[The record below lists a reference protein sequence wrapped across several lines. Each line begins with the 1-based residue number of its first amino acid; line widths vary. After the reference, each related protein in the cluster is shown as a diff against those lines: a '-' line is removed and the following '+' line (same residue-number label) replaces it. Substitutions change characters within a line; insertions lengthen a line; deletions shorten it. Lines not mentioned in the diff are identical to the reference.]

1 MLLLSVLFGAL
12 VGFALGLTGGGG
24 SLLAVPLLVY
34 GLSMA
39 PREAFGVSLAAVGA
53 TALAGV
59 IPRIRAGQ
67 VEVGTGVLFAAAGM
81 LGAPLGTWI
90 AGMIPETV
98 LLMMFSVLMLL
109 VAWTL
114 WRKSNNGQSGVA
126 PETTGCQTSNGQTSD
141 GEAADCQTG
150 NGEATCQ
157 RTADGRLRLTSRC
170 AVLLAIVG
178 LTAGFLSGMF
188 GVGGGFI
195 IVPALVLFS
204 GMPIHKA
211 VATSLLVIVLV
222 SISGVGSHVAAGRE
236 IPLDVTGLFVVGGVV
251 GMSLGRV
258 VSERLPAAV
267 LQKVFAGGI
276 VAVAVFIVG
285 KNIA

>member
-1 MLLLSVLFGAL
+1 MLLLSVLSGAL

-34 GLSMA
+34 GLAMA

-81 LGAPLGTWI
+81 LGAPLGTWG
-90 AGMIPETV
+90 AGMIPEA
-98 LLMMFSVLMLL
+98 LLLLMFSVLMLF

-114 WRKSNNGQSGVA
+114 WRKSNNKTKVVSCEANGCETNDGQ
-126 PETTGCQTSNGQTSD
+126 
-141 GEAADCQTG
+141 
-150 NGEATCQ
+150 ATCQ
-157 RTADGRLRLTSRC
+157 RTADGRLRLTFRC

-195 IVPALVLFS
+195 IVPALILFS

-236 IPLDVTGLFVVGGVV
+236 IPLDVTGLFVLGGVV
-251 GMSLGRV
+251 GMALGRM

-267 LQKVFAGGI
+267 LQRVFAGGI

>member
-1 MLLLSVLFGAL
+1 
-12 VGFALGLTGGGG
+12 
-24 SLLAVPLLVY
+24 
-34 GLSMA
+34 
-39 PREAFGVSLAAVGA
+39 
-53 TALAGV
+53 
-59 IPRIRAGQ
+59 
-67 VEVGTGVLFAAAGM
+67 
-81 LGAPLGTWI
+81 
-90 AGMIPETV
+90 MIPETV

-126 PETTGCQTSNGQTSD
+126 PETTGCQTSDSQTSN

-236 IPLDVTGLFVVGGVV
+236 IPLDVTGLFVVGGVA

-285 KNIA
+285 KTIA

>member
-67 VEVGTGVLFAAAGM
+67 VEIGTGVLFAIAGM

-126 PETTGCQTSNGQTSD
+126 PETTGCQTSDSQTSN

-236 IPLDVTGLFVVGGVV
+236 IPLDVTGLFVVGGVA

-285 KNIA
+285 KTIA